1 MALVFLSDDLIVQVL
16 SLLTIKSLMRFKSV
30 SKQWKTLIS
39 DPTFVELHL
48 RHSPKNKHYIAQ
60 TISGF
65 GPHCI
70 AVTFP
75 LNHLIKNLSITMPIN
90 SYNRLKIN
98 VGSRIIGSCNG
109 LLCLRGYSSTVVE
122 HQKNIWFRIWNPATK
137 TISKRLRS
145 GFGYLTPLRY
155 TFGYDNSTTTYKV
168 VVLFPTHQV
177 KILNLRENSWRTISS
192 FPPFHHV
199 TLSSSVVNQGVYLS
213 GTVNWFAIQT
223 DLSIDYYH
231 HRKDITVD
239 QFVIISLDLATE
251 TYMKLSPPR
260 GVDEVPHFEPI
271 ITVLMDCLCFSHT
284 LNLTHFVIW
293 KMTEF
298 GVEQSWTQFL
308 KISYQN
314 LQVDIRFGQN
324 GELRFYQLIPLCL
337 SENGHT
343 LIFENSVSSQLILY
357 DLRDNRA
364 EVTCDNKINW
374 VLAKNYVESVAS
386 IC

>member
-1 MALVFLSDDLIVQVL
+1 MVKKNRILLENKSTHSHRDLRMAHVFLSDDLIVQVL

-39 DPTFVELHL
+39 DPTFVKLHL
-48 RHSPKNKHYIAQ
+48 H
-60 TISGF
+60 
-65 GPHCI
+65 
-70 AVTFP
+70 
-75 LNHLIKNLSITMPIN
+75 
-90 SYNRLKIN
+90 
-98 VGSRIIGSCNG
+98 
-109 LLCLRGYSSTVVE
+109 VE

-145 GFGYLTPLRY
+145 SFGYLTPLRY
-155 TFGYDNSTTTYKV
+155 TFCYDNSTTTYKV

-177 KILNLRENSWRTISS
+177 KILNLRDNSWRTISS

-199 TLSSSVVNQGVYLS
+199 TPSSRIVNQGVYLS

-314 LQVDIRFGQN
+314 LQVDIRFGQY

-374 VLAKNYVESVAS
+374 FLAKNYVESVAS